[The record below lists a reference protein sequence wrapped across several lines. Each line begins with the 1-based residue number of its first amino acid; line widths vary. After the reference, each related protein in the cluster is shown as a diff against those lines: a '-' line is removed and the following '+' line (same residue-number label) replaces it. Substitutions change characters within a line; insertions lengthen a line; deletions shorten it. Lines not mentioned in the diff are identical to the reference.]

1 MQTLASRHLTTLTL
15 NVDYAGM
22 IEIGTVAVGRR
33 RIAPVTGGT
42 FEGER
47 LSGVVLPGGADWVV
61 NRSDGIMVLDVR
73 LPLRTHDGAAI
84 YLAYTGSYVASPEVM
99 ARLGRGEPTAP
110 DEYRLRTVA
119 KFEAGAEAYRWLN
132 DLIVVG
138 TGTRME
144 HGPVYELFEIL

>member
-1 MQTLASRHLTTLTL
+1 MQTLASRHLTTLDL
-15 NVDYAGM
+15 SVDYAGM
-22 IEIGTVAVGRR
+22 INIGAVPAGRR

-42 FEGER
+42 FTGER

-73 LPLRTHDGAAI
+73 LPLRTHDSAAI
-84 YLAYTGSYVASPEVM
+84 YLAYTGSYVAEPEVM

-110 DEYRLRTVA
+110 DEYKLRTVA